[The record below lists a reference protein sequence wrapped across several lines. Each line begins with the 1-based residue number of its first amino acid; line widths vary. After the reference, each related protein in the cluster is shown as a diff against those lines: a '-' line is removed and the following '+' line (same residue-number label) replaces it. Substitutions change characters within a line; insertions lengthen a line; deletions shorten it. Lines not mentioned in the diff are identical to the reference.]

1 MGTAGAINDF
11 TFRAIGGTKVEILE
25 TKNPRL
31 GRRGFGFDGS
41 EASVW
46 LELSLQSRFCAVLK
60 DIVEY
65 SGRWVETRLG
75 QLIFCEEHI
84 VEACAKFS
92 IFFNLPGRRGCL
104 IGLRFTVQEL
114 YQCVLYVA
122 FFHRRREKYDL
133 VCSEKNRL

>member
-1 MGTAGAINDF
+1 MNDF
-11 TFRAIGGTKVEILE
+11 TFRAIGGAKVKILE

-41 EASVW
+41 EAFVW

-65 SGRWVETRLG
+65 SGRWIETRLG

-84 VEACAKFS
+84 VKECA
-92 IFFNLPGRRGCL
+92 
-104 IGLRFTVQEL
+104 
-114 YQCVLYVA
+114 
-122 FFHRRREKYDL
+122 
-133 VCSEKNRL
+133 